1 MAVSNLSDYGG
12 FRFCGYGGFRF
23 CHGILTNIKI
33 YMSQVGLSR
42 ARRLA
47 QGQLIRIHTFVSS
60 FPVQIDGEPWIQQP
74 CSLEIAHH
82 GQRISGEPLG
92 HAAAIMAKVIDEC
105 CRCRW
110 G

>member
-1 MAVSNLSDYGG
+1 MHDKVFEVVSI
-12 FRFCGYGGFRF
+12 CGAWHLGK
-23 CHGILTNIKI
+23 L
-33 YMSQVGLSR
+33 QVGLSR

-82 GQRISGEPLG
+82 GQRTSEEPLG